1 MATVSIYDQDK
12 KQIGERELADAVFN
26 TEVKEY
32 LLHDMVRYQLAARRQ
47 GSAATKNRSAVAGGS
62 KKPYRQKGTGNARQ
76 GTIRAPHYVGGG
88 VAFGPS
94 PRSYMFKLNRKVKNA
109 ALCSA
114 LSARFQGEKLVVVK
128 DLAMD
133 DISSKSFAQLMKR
146 FELDGALFV
155 IDQADTK
162 VELSARNLR
171 NVKVLRAEGVNVY
184 DILKYPNLVLTD
196 AAVNEIEG
204 ALEK

>member
-1 MATVSIYDQDK
+1 MATVTIFDQDK
-12 KQIGERELADAVFN
+12 KQVGEREVADAIFN
-26 TEVKEY
+26 TEVKSY

-47 GSAATKNRSAVAGGS
+47 GTAAVKNRAAVAGGG

-76 GTIRAPHYVGGG
+76 GTIRAPHFVGGG
-88 VAFGPS
+88 VAFGPQ
-94 PRSYMFKLNRKVKNA
+94 PRSYAFKLNRKVKKA

-114 LSARFQGEKLVVVK
+114 LSVRFQAEKLTVLK
-128 DLAMD
+128 DLAMEA
-133 DISSKSFAQLMKR
+133 ISTKGFAQLLQR
-146 FELDGALFV
+146 FELEGVLVV
-155 IDQADTK
+155 IDQADSK

-196 AAVNEIEG
+196 AAVSQLEG

>member
-1 MATVSIYDQDK
+1 MATVAIYDQDR
-12 KQIGERELADAVFN
+12 KQIGERELVDSVFN

-32 LLHDMVRYQLAARRQ
+32 LLHDMVRYQLAAKRQ
-47 GSAATKNRSAVAGGS
+47 GTACVKNRSAVAGGS

-76 GTIRAPHYVGGG
+76 GTVRAPHFVGGG

-94 PRSYMFKLNRKVKNA
+94 PRSYAFKLNRKVKKL

-114 LSARFQGEKLVVVK
+114 LSARFQDEKLLVVK
-128 DLAMD
+128 EFSMD
-133 DISSKSFAQLMKR
+133 KVSTKSFAQIVDTL
-146 FELDGALFV
+146 EVEGALIV
-155 IDQADTK
+155 IDRADKTI
-162 VELSARNLR
+162 EMSARNLR

-184 DILKYPNLVLTD
+184 DVLKYPNLVLTD
-196 AAVNEIEG
+196 AAVNEIQG

>member
-12 KQIGERELADAVFN
+12 KQIGERELAEAVFN

-32 LLHDMVRYQLAARRQ
+32 LLHDMVRYQRAARRQ
-47 GSAATKNRSAVAGGS
+47 GSAATKNRSAVAGGG

-88 VAFGPS
+88 AAFGPS
-94 PRSYMFKLNRKVKNA
+94 PRSYSFKLNRKVKKA
-109 ALCSA
+109 ALCCA
-114 LSARFQGEKLVVVK
+114 LSSRYQADKLVVVN
-128 DLAMD
+128 DIAMD
-133 DISSKSFAQLMKR
+133 KISSKAFAQLIKR
-146 FELDGALFV
+146 FELEGALIV
-155 IDQADTK
+155 IDQADAK
-162 VELSARNLR
+162 VELSARNLH
-171 NVKVLRAEGVNVY
+171 NVKVLRADGVNVY
-184 DILKYPNLVLTD
+184 DILKYPNLILTD

>member
-12 KQIGERELADAVFN
+12 KQIGERELAEAVFN

-32 LLHDMVRYQLAARRQ
+32 LLHDMVRYQMAARRQ
-47 GSAATKNRSAVAGGS
+47 GSAATKNRSAVKGGS

-88 VAFGPS
+88 AAFGPS
-94 PRSYMFKLNRKVKNA
+94 PRSYTFKLNRKVKKA

-114 LSARFQGEKLVVVK
+114 LSSRFQADKLLVVK
-128 DLAMD
+128 DLTVD
-133 DISSKSFAQLMKR
+133 KISSKSFSQLIKR
-146 FELDGALFV
+146 FELDGALII
-155 IDQADTK
+155 IDQADNK
-162 VELSARNLR
+162 LELSARNLR

-184 DILKYPNLVLTD
+184 DILKYPNLILTD